1 VLKIPEQGPAAV
13 VQNRVL
19 ACMEPAAFRQIG
31 PHLQPVSLNRRD
43 ILQEHDRAVE
53 HVYFLECGVASL
65 LARTRRDGPVE
76 VAMVGRLGVVGVA
89 AVLGASRSPNR
100 AVMAVPGQA
109 LRISASELRGV
120 MVASPAV
127 ARPLLSYVHALLI
140 QNSQTALCNA
150 RHELEERLCRWL
162 LLAVDRLDASELP
175 LTHDMLSMILGV
187 RRAGITDAL
196 SGLERAG
203 ALRKRRGTIDIVDRR
218 VLEQRTCEC
227 YRIIT
232 AEYRRLIE
240 AGCHEHVIGPATR
253 MAEC

>member
-1 VLKIPEQGPAAV
+1 
-13 VQNRVL
+13 
-19 ACMEPAAFRQIG
+19 
-31 PHLQPVSLNRRD
+31 
-43 ILQEHDRAVE
+43 
-53 HVYFLECGVASL
+53 
-65 LARTRRDGPVE
+65 
-76 VAMVGRLGVVGVA
+76 
-89 AVLGASRSPNR
+89 
-100 AVMAVPGQA
+100 MAVPGQA